1 MLKNNFIIAF
11 RLLTRQR
18 VYSVIN
24 LLGLSLGIASFLV
37 IVLFYQFQNSYDQFH
52 SKKDQIFRV
61 NKYLDGMK
69 GKRRISKVS
78 SSLVESVS
86 GSVTGIKNSVR
97 LVELIQEL
105 HYGEKGFNEWYLY
118 AADNSF
124 FEIFDFEL
132 LAGDPT
138 SSLSDLNSI
147 VLSETLAKKYF
158 GAELPLGKIMTTIDN
173 NGQKVDVKVTGVMKD
188 PPANTH
194 LIFNGLLSYPTLKNF
209 VSNERLDSDWGLSHT
224 YLLLDENANPKD
236 VEKQVS
242 DLVLHQVPLEDFNTA
257 SLPLQPITEIYF
269 NPTKDGGS
277 QRGSELLTKIFLLVG
292 IFILLI
298 ASLNYVNL
306 ATARSLKR
314 SKEVGIRK
322 VSGASKKQLV
332 YQFIG
337 ESIFFCLASLVLALI
352 LVKLFI
358 PTINNF
364 SNYLY
369 KIHLNPYFFFD
380 PQFVLIAISTAL
392 ITGL

>member
-1 MLKNNFIIAF
+1 M
-11 RLLTRQR
+11 
-18 VYSVIN
+18 
-24 LLGLSLGIASFLV
+24 
-37 IVLFYQFQNSYDQFH
+37 
-52 SKKDQIFRV
+52 
-61 NKYLDGMK
+61 
-69 GKRRISKVS
+69 
-78 SSLVESVS
+78 
-86 GSVTGIKNSVR
+86 
-97 LVELIQEL
+97 QEL

-132 LAGDPT
+132 LAGDPN
-138 SSLSDLNSI
+138 SSLSDMNSI

-173 NGQKVDVKVTGVMKD
+173 NGQKVDIKVTGVMKD

-224 YLLLDENANPKD
+224 YLLLDENANPKA

-380 PQFVLIAISTAL
+380 PQFVLIAISTAV
-392 ITGL
+392 ITGLLAGLYPAFIISSFQPSKSLKGELVGRGKISTKKVLVVAQYVVSI